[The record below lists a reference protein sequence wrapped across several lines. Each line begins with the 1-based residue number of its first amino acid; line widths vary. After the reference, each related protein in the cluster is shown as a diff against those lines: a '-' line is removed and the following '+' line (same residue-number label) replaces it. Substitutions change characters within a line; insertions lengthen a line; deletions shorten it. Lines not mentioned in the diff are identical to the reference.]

1 MIDASFKLQRGEVLG
16 FAGLVGAGRTELMRV
31 IFGIDR
37 AASGEMYL
45 QGKKITINSPGDAI
59 DLKFGMVPEER
70 RDQGLVLIN
79 SIKYNLTITVVK
91 KFFYKVMG
99 FSRRKEDEIF
109 DSYKNALSIKMA
121 SPYQNVENLSGGN
134 QQKVVISKW
143 LATEPEILIMDEP
156 TRGVDVG
163 AKKEIYDIIEDL
175 AEKGISIILISSELP
190 ELTNLCDRI
199 YVMAH
204 GKINACLDRED
215 FSQETI
221 LKYAFEV

>member
-1 MIDASFKLQRGEVLG
+1 
-16 FAGLVGAGRTELMRV
+16 
-31 IFGIDR
+31 
-37 AASGEMYL
+37 MYKR
-45 QGKKITINSPGDAI
+45 Q
-59 DLKFGMVPEER
+59 
-70 RDQGLVLIN
+70 
-79 SIKYNLTITVVK
+79 
-91 KFFYKVMG
+91 G